1 MSQALASLRDRHT
14 FVANELEKARGRLAA
29 IIPSS
34 TGLMPSRAIA
44 VTLDALTRNPD
55 LLECEPRSIVRSV
68 LHASEIGLE
77 LGSPLGEAFIVPF
90 KGKAT
95 MMVGYR
101 GFVKLIRGAPRV
113 TIVKGVLVREADDFE
128 IDEGANVLHHRIG
141 KGTVQNRGEITHA
154 YSRVYYDNGSSQF
167 EVMDRSELD
176 VIKAA
181 ALSRSRRFTP
191 WKEAAH
197 VGEMYK
203 KCPLR
208 RQAKWLDLS
217 PLGRRGSELDDL
229 EMMRR
234 GELGAIPR
242 EGFTAQRAEELKSM
256 LDAQDKAVEVLEVE
270 GELVEE
276 GGVPS

>member
-14 FVANELEKARGRLAA
+14 FVANELEKARDRLAA
-29 IIPSS
+29 IIPPS

-44 VTLDALTRNPD
+44 VTLDALTRTPA

-68 LHASEIGLE
+68 LHASEVGLE

-95 MMVGYR
+95 MMIGYR

-113 TIVKGVLVREADDFE
+113 TMVKGVLVREADDFDV
-128 IDEGANVLHHRIG
+128 DEGANVLRHKLG
-141 KGTVQNRGEITHA
+141 AGSVQNRGDITYA
-154 YSRVYYDNGSSQF
+154 YSRVYYDNGQSQF
-167 EVMDRSELD
+167 EVMDRVELD
-176 VIKAA
+176 KIKSESLRKAG
-181 ALSRSRRFTP
+181 SRPTP
-191 WKEAAH
+191 WKTH
-197 VGEMYK
+197 PDEMYK

-229 EMMRR
+229 EAMRR
-234 GELGAIPR
+234 GELGALNTR
-242 EGFTAQRAEELKSM
+242 DGFDTKRAEELKSI
-256 LDAQDKAVEVLEVE
+256 LRAQEGPVEVLDVE
-270 GELVEE
+270 AELVDE
-276 GGVPS
+276 GAGA

>member
-14 FVANELEKARGRLAA
+14 AVASQLEAARGRLSA
-29 IIPSS
+29 IIPAS

-44 VTLDALTRNPD
+44 VCLDALVRNPD

-68 LHASEIGLE
+68 IHAAELGLE
-77 LGSPLGEAFIVPF
+77 LGSPLGEAFLVPF

-101 GFVKLIRGAPRV
+101 GFVRLIRGAPRV
-113 TIVKGVLVREADDFE
+113 TIVKGVLVREGDDFRV
-128 IDEGANVLHHRIG
+128 DEGANVLHHVIG
-141 KGTVQNRGEITHA
+141 GGTTKNRGDITYA
-154 YSRVYYDNGSSQF
+154 YSRVYYSDGSSQF
-167 EVMDRSELD
+167 EVMDRGELD
-176 VIKAA
+176 TIKSE
-181 ALSRSRRFTP
+181 ALSRSRGFTP
-191 WKEAAH
+191 WKNPQH

-217 PLGRRGSELDDL
+217 PLGRRGLELDDL
-229 EMMRR
+229 EAMQR

-242 EGFTAQRAEELKSM
+242 DGFTAHRADDLKGMLEARDKPVAVIDADFEEASK
-256 LDAQDKAVEVLEVE
+256 
-270 GELVEE
+270 
-276 GGVPS
+276 